1 MLGEKEIWLSGSG
14 RHCKI
19 GQLNAL
25 EARHTARMLANT
37 IGRGLKGTVKIDP
50 TKSMGDQEVDLVGAL
65 GKVLEDIDDK
75 TLDTLTDTFA
85 KRTKIQSDDGKWT
98 SLSGCIDLV
107 FGGGDGLADWFEWLY
122 AAVEFS
128 CGPFFARLSGLK
140 TLVGSSKASPEAAP
154 AQASTSPTEST
165 GSSTASPRVRRIEA
179 SR

>member
-1 MLGEKEIWLSGSG
+1 LLGEKEIWLSGSG

-25 EARHTARMLANT
+25 EARHTARILANV
-37 IGRGLKGTVKIDP
+37 IGRGLKGAVKVDP
-50 TKSMGDQEVDLVGAL
+50 GKPLEEQDVDLIGAL

-107 FGGGDGLADWFEWLY
+107 FGGGEGLADWFEWLY
-122 AAVEFS
+122 AAVEYS
-128 CGPFFARLSGLK
+128 CGPFFARQGGLK
-140 TLVGSSKASPEAAP
+140 TLVASSRVSPEPVP
-154 AQASTSPTEST
+154 AQASASPTEST
-165 GSSTASPRVRRIEA
+165 GSSTGSPRVRRIEV